1 MSAPGFC
8 RTLRDFEGDVDSN
21 YKLCCNATY
30 EGTNGGGLQSCPSI
44 KTHETDNG
52 ALTKL
57 YEKGSAIVCQSQP
70 YEGNAGP
77 ENPYF
82 DWIKKEELNEGEKIQ
97 LCGILRQFTN
107 RSAEDRTYS
116 TQIQFASPSSTKT
129 PVIVSHYSVAAGKEI
144 QIGNETDNAKKECSD
159 ALNTRKTNLAQV
171 IRAEIYYDLCD
182 QENIPGDSYF
192 CDGDGDGEQSMA
204 DVLADVKGELR
215 ETNDVVISKCSQF
228 TNADLKDVMQTMI
241 NLSTSDDS
249 TLNQAAAN
257 VCGSLPWMYWR
268 SFNNGRNDIQSSL
281 FTAVE
286 CEEPKGADE
295 SLWELRLPQNSS
307 TLNVKIDVKK
317 AQDQWNSRCTGS
329 TVSRCIA
336 RCNNTK
342 VDSYLNSLRAVVDTQ
357 FFKDLSFEETDAKF
371 TDICRN
377 LRMTP
382 KDVNRTNGIIKTGVL
397 GSEFKSL
404 IEGKYDIDDK
414 SVSGSKFATE
424 PSTNPQMSLK
434 DDSMKNGPGLQRT
447 SLLRK
452 LYNAHLE
459 YTDIICEFNN
469 PEDASAA
476 PLPVFSQNPFM
487 VMYSMGKSLGDNT
500 VGLWDNTVGLYPLG
514 AFRDKDECEAWPPS

>member
-21 YKLCCNATY
+21 YKLCCDSTY

-144 QIGNETDNAKKECSD
+144 QIGNETDSAKKECSD
-159 ALNTRKTNLAQV
+159 ALTARKTNLAQV
-171 IRAEIYYDLCD
+171 IRAEIYNDLCD
-182 QENIPGDSYF
+182 QENIAEDF
-192 CDGDGDGEQSMA
+192 CDGDSESEQSMA
-204 DVLADVKGELR
+204 DVLAEVKRELR
-215 ETNDVVISKCSQF
+215 TSNDVVISKCSQF

-268 SFNNGRNDIQSSL
+268 SFNYGRNSIPDRL
-281 FTAVE
+281 MALDE
-286 CEEPKGADE
+286 CEEPNGGK
-295 SLWELRLPQNSS
+295 WELRLPQNSS

-317 AQDQWNSRCTGS
+317 AQDQWSKRC
-329 TVSRCIA
+329 VSASDEYCLED
-336 RCNNTK
+336 CNNTT

-357 FFKDLSFEETDAKF
+357 FFKDLSFKDLATDEAKF

-434 DDSMKNGPGLQRT
+434 DDYMKNGPGLQRT

-452 LYNAHLE
+452 LYKAHSD

-487 VMYSMGKSLGDNT
+487 VMYSMRKKLGDNT
-500 VGLWDNTVGLYPLG
+500 ESLWNDTVGLYPLG
-514 AFRDKDECEAWPPS
+514 AFRDKAECEAWPPE